1 MRKACIILTVL
12 FTVSVTAQTHELL
25 KHNGEKLEINYIKT
39 DQNLLHF
46 STPQDPQEHTI
57 SKFAVASVRNKSN
70 GDIQTISSKAAMQDK
85 KSFQNV
91 VILKENETIGLQKGE
106 AISCFFGINKGMA
119 HYDLM
124 EMKKRR
130 LKEKASKKGSPFI
143 VITSESND
151 ETKALLYNY

>member
-1 MRKACIILTVL
+1 MRKACFILTVL

-46 STPQDPQEHTI
+46 STSENSEEHTI

-70 GDIQTISSKAAMQDK
+70 GAIQTISSKAAMEDK
-85 KSFQNV
+85 KAYKNV
-91 VILKENETIGLQKGE
+91 VFLKENETIGLQKGE
-106 AISCFFGINKGMA
+106 AISCFVGVTKGMS

-130 LKEKASKKGSPFI
+130 LTKKASKKGSPFI
-143 VITSESND
+143 VITSESTD